1 MEKIFEEKCEQLRRC
16 IEKQLTPLIT
26 NDYVLWELP
35 YYENIGD
42 LLIWKGELSLLKQ
55 LPYKKLNSCSLFTYK
70 YKEFSSKT
78 IILLNGGG
86 NFGDIW
92 RVNQDFRLR
101 IVREYPNNPII
112 IFPQTVWYNNL
123 DTMKRDAEIMSRHK
137 NLTICAR
144 DKKSYELLKTH
155 FSANKILLVPDM
167 AFCLLP
173 EWIHRFQ
180 SKCNHKVLFL
190 KRKDKELNKSYSSL
204 PLEKDEVNI
213 SDWPT
218 FEKKHIVQKL
228 GNGLL
233 FLSYYF
239 PKIFSKVSDGYFRFI
254 LMPYFI
260 KLGLRFVSSYKYVYT
275 TRLHVA
281 ISCVLL
287 GKPFTLLDNSYGKNR
302 SFYDTWL
309 ADIDDVKLM
318 K

>member
-16 IEKQLTPLIT
+16 IEKQLIPLIN
-26 NDYVLWELP
+26 NDYVLYDLP
-35 YYENIGD
+35 YHENIGD
-42 LLIWKGELSLLKQ
+42 LLIWKGELAFLWQ
-55 LPYKKLNSCSLFTYK
+55 LPYKQLGLCSFFTYK
-70 YKEFSSKT
+70 HKYLSSET
-78 IILLNGGG
+78 IILMHGGG
-86 NFGDIW
+86 NLGDIW
-92 RVNQDFRLR
+92 RKSQDFRLQ
-101 IVREYPNNPII
+101 IVKEYPNNPII
-112 IFPQTVWYNNL
+112 IFPQTVWYNDL

-144 DKKSYELLKTH
+144 DRKSFELLQTY

-167 AFCLLP
+167 AFCLSP
-173 EWIHRFQ
+173 KWIHRFQ
-180 SKCNHKVLFL
+180 AKSNHKILFL

-204 PLEKDEVNI
+204 PLVKDEVNV

-287 GKPFTLLDNSYGKNR
+287 GKPFTLFR
-302 SFYDTWL
+302 
-309 ADIDDVKLM
+309 
-318 K
+318 